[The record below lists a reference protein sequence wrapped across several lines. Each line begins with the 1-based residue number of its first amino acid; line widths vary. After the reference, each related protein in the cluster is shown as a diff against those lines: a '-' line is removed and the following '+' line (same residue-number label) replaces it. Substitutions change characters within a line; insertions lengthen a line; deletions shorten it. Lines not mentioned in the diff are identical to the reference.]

1 MIEFGKY
8 RMAIAVAITETSIS
22 GSTALKSWTISNAK
36 TMNANVA
43 READPNTAA
52 MATRAHAPGDKCAPG
67 IKVLT
72 PIEKRPPAAADDMNI
87 GASSPPEV
95 PDPKESN
102 NATDLHTA
110 TSARSFN

>member
-43 READPNTAA
+43 READPNTADI
-52 MATRAHAPGDKCAPG
+52 ATRAHAPGDRCAPG
-67 IKVLT
+67 INALT
-72 PIEKRPPAAADDMNI
+72 PTAKRPPAAAEDMNI
-87 GASSPPEV
+87 GASSPPDV
-95 PDPKESN
+95 PDPRESN
-102 NATDLHTA
+102 NATDLNTA
-110 TSARSFN
+110 TSTRSF